1 MNPVSMQTCD
11 ELTVCT
17 EMDGKWFV
25 SVVIDCSWHPD
36 GALLVAAIGDH
47 ELRKSIE
54 LLIESH
60 EETIGEYK
68 YLNSTYRNNWEVVS
82 FEHASP
88 NDDMRLEALRKTLDD
103 GINTTRLALLQN
115 RFGMFRRKDLFL
127 SWVPSSGDLKHL
139 CIHRLNGA
147 LLGMTWYK
155 VFDPR
160 AQPPFKPQPCIRCDV
175 RLSAPD
181 SISLNKSQIGTGQ
194 QADQRLI
201 PFTYIL
207 AMTTGIQADP
217 VPNLSSATYQS
228 EDDDPRTSYESEPEL
243 EYGSS
248 SDDGS
253 ATFHGPQKAAPHLAH
268 EELRLRVKTLS
279 IRAHLRIS
287 ALIDML
293 RDTGSV
299 ISGSGALTVL
309 VPCRFVN
316 AGLDIFCAF
325 NKHRDVFE
333 FLQHNGYGTP
343 RKGKLYPCRARDRL
357 AEDPDFH
364 SSFVAPSAIHTFYQL
379 RHNDNGYVVSV
390 VRSHSSCSIA
400 PILGYHSTIMMNWIS
415 WDGVSC
421 MYPALTFD
429 YKGLTTAL
437 SFNYVI
443 SDRVPQPPALLPQP
457 AQALS
462 HSEWQGCVQGFH
474 NPYCKRAEREI
485 NDWGTLLMAFTA
497 RTEVAAYPVNVSWKL
512 AMRFLGQEAGDML
525 GFGQNADRAWI
536 RVQGERQYSQYSVL
550 KDPNVQEASTDV
562 DLNEFS

>member
-1 MNPVSMQTCD
+1 
-11 ELTVCT
+11 
-17 EMDGKWFV
+17 
-25 SVVIDCSWHPD
+25 
-36 GALLVAAIGDH
+36 
-47 ELRKSIE
+47 
-54 LLIESH
+54 
-60 EETIGEYK
+60 
-68 YLNSTYRNNWEVVS
+68 
-82 FEHASP
+82 
-88 NDDMRLEALRKTLDD
+88 
-103 GINTTRLALLQN
+103 
-115 RFGMFRRKDLFL
+115 
-127 SWVPSSGDLKHL
+127 
-139 CIHRLNGA
+139 
-147 LLGMTWYK
+147 
-155 VFDPR
+155 
-160 AQPPFKPQPCIRCDV
+160 
-175 RLSAPD
+175 
-181 SISLNKSQIGTGQ
+181 
-194 QADQRLI
+194 
-201 PFTYIL
+201 
-207 AMTTGIQADP
+207 MTTGIQADP
-217 VPNLSSATYQS
+217 APNLSSATYQS
-228 EDDDPRTSYESEPEL
+228 EDDDPRTSDESEPEL

-248 SDDGS
+248 SDDGWFDRHHARFRDFPWTS
-253 ATFHGPQKAAPHLAH
+253 ANHWPRLPAELKSIILKQLSVKDLKKVAEAAPHLAH

-293 RDTGSV
+293 RDTGTT
-299 ISGSGALTVL
+299 ATAHL
-309 VPCRFVN
+309 
-316 AGLDIFCAF
+316 A
-325 NKHRDVFE
+325 KE
-333 FLQHNGYGTP
+333 
-343 RKGKLYPCRARDRL
+343 KLYPCRAGTGWL
-357 AEDPDFH
+357 KTPDFH
-364 SSFVAPSAIHTFYQL
+364 SSFVAPSAIHAFYQL

-390 VRSHSSCSIA
+390 VRSRSSCSIA

-462 HSEWQGCVQGFH
+462 HSEWQ
-474 NPYCKRAEREI
+474 EREI
-485 NDWGTLLMAFTA
+485 NDWA